1 MEYYSVVLLD
11 DEELIIQSLRKMIS
25 WSDLNCYIRDSANN
39 GEKGK
44 ELIDEACPD
53 ILIAD
58 IKMPGMS
65 GLELAGYCA
74 AQHPGCK
81 VIIVSAY
88 EDFGFAQKAI
98 KAGTVDYLLKP
109 IDKKELMEAVRR
121 AIGSIREWRE
131 TTRRLEKEKVHLESF
146 RTLAEDNILFNMAR
160 YGTVGIRGELL
171 RFAVDRARHAGVV
184 VMIEFFNLIRPQTA
198 VMAMGQEYYG
208 NGLLKAGYHPAFG
221 SADEKVV
228 MICPVRKNC
237 DYTTGRTRVIQTL
250 KEIQRSAPEEIALNV
265 ICVSGIYRNE
275 EELQKS
281 YRQCITMIGQAFFC
295 SQSTVLETTEQ
306 HRGAVQGREKEDKGS
321 NVNILLQ
328 ALKNGQEKVMM
339 EFFDSWK
346 KQLLQLLDKQ
356 LSITKIREFQ
366 REITLLASHMEM
378 DTANLWR
385 HSVENGNFISRYRVL
400 TEGAASVCMFAQKY
414 ANPVDR
420 CALYIEEHYFEHDL
434 SLEKIAE
441 AVQVNSSYLSRA
453 FKKRYHVNFS
463 EYLKTIRIEHA
474 KRLLETSNRKTYEVA
489 DQIGYDDAH
498 YFSQIFKKKTGM
510 SPLEYRQKSAAGRKI
525 TT

>member
-1 MEYYSVVLLD
+1 MDYYSVILLD

-25 WSDLNCYIRDSANN
+25 WSDLNCYICASANS

-65 GLELAGYCA
+65 GLDLAEYCA
-74 AQHPGCK
+74 ARYPCCK

-88 EDFGFAQKAI
+88 EDFSFAQKAI

-109 IDKKELMEAVRR
+109 IDKQDLMEAIRR
-121 AIGSIREWRE
+121 AIGSIQEWKE
-131 TTRRLEKEKVHLESF
+131 AAQRLEKEKVNLENV
-146 RTLAEDNILFNMAR
+146 RTLAEDNILFNLAR

-171 RFAVDRARHAGVV
+171 QFVMDRARHPGVV
-184 VMIEFFNLIRPQTA
+184 IMIEFFNLTKAQTT
-198 VMAMGQEYYG
+198 VMAIGQEFYG

-228 MICPVRKNC
+228 MICPVNNRC
-237 DYTTGRTRVIQTL
+237 DHATGRLRIIHTL
-250 KEIQRSAPEEIALNV
+250 REIQHLAPEEAGLNV
-265 ICVSGIYRNE
+265 ICVSDIYRNE

-281 YRQCITMIGQAFFC
+281 YRQCIAMSGQAFFC
-295 SQSTVLETTEQ
+295 GQSRILV
-306 HRGAVQGREKEDKGS
+306 AVENNESGKKENKDI
-321 NVNILLQ
+321 NVSTLLQ
-328 ALKNGQEKVMM
+328 ALKNGQKEVMDN
-339 EFFDSWK
+339 FFAFWK

-366 REITLLASHMEM
+366 REITLFAFHMEM
-378 DTANLWR
+378 DTSNLWR
-385 HSVENGNFISRYRVL
+385 HPFENGNFASRYQVL
-400 TEGAASVCMFAQKY
+400 TEGASSVFLFALKH
-414 ANPVDR
+414 ANPVDK
-420 CALYIEEHYFEHDL
+420 CALYLEEHYFEHDL
-434 SLEKIAE
+434 SLEKVAE

-453 FKKRYHVNFS
+453 FKKKYHVNFS
-463 EYLKTIRIEHA
+463 EYLKVIRIEHA
-474 KRLLETSNRKTYEVA
+474 KRLLETSNRKTYEIA
-489 DQIGYDDAH
+489 DQIGYEDAH
-498 YFSQIFKKKTGM
+498 YFSQVFKKKTGM
-510 SPLEYRQKSAAGRKI
+510 SPLEYRQESAAGRKI

>member
-1 MEYYSVVLLD
+1 MEYYSVILLD

-25 WSDLNCYIRDSANN
+25 WSDLNCYIRDSANS

-65 GLELAGYCA
+65 GLELAEYCA
-74 AQHPGCK
+74 ARHPECK

-109 IDKKELMEAVRR
+109 IDKQELIEAVRR
-121 AIGSIREWRE
+121 ATGSLQEWRE
-131 TTRRLEKEKVHLESF
+131 TAQRLEKEKVHLENV

-171 RFAVDRARHAGVV
+171 QFAVDRARHAGVV
-184 VMIEFFNLIRPQTA
+184 VMIEFFNLTRAQTG

-208 NGLLKAGYHPAFG
+208 NGLLTAGYHPAFG

-228 MICPVRKNC
+228 MICPVRQNC
-237 DYTTGRTRVIQTL
+237 DYTTGRMRILQTL
-250 KEIQRSAPEEIALNV
+250 REIQRAAPEEIGLNV
-265 ICVSGIYRNE
+265 ICVSHIYRNE

-281 YRQCITMIGQAFFC
+281 YRQCIAMIGQAFFC
-295 SQSTVLETTEQ
+295 GESRVLEAIEQ
-306 HRGAVQGREKEDKGS
+306 NREGKREGKGS

-328 ALKNGQEKVMM
+328 ALRNGQEKVMW
-339 EFFDSWK
+339 EFFDFWK

-378 DTANLWR
+378 DTTNLWI
-385 HSVENGNFISRYRVL
+385 HSFENGNFASRYQIL
-400 TEGAASVCMFAQKY
+400 TEGAASVCLFVQKH

-453 FKKRYHVNFS
+453 FKKKYHVNFS
-463 EYLKTIRIEHA
+463 EYLKDIRIGHA
-474 KRLLETSNRKTYEVA
+474 KRLLETSSRKTYEIA

-498 YFSQIFKKKTGM
+498 YFSQVFKKKTGM
-510 SPLEYRQKSAAGRKI
+510 SPLEYRQESAAGRKI